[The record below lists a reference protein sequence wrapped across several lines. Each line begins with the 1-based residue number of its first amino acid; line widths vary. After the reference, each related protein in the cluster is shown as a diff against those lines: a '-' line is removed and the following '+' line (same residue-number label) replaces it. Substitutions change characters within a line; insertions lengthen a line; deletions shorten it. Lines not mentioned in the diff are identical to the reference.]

1 MLRNTFLHLPG
12 IGYAYERLLWESG
25 VLTWEDFLSAPSLPS
40 ALDGRRD
47 RLRPLVEESVKRH
60 DSGDAV
66 FFARALP
73 PREVWRLYAD
83 YRHSAAFLDI
93 ETTGLSP
100 YSSYLTLVGLLD
112 QDGYHG
118 FVRDDNLLDLRE
130 ALERY
135 DLVVTFNGASFDLPY
150 VEHSFGSVFAHV
162 AHLDLMYPLRRLGY
176 GGGLKRIEAMLGVG
190 RPSELTGLSGYDA
203 VRLWRMWTMGSAGA
217 LETLVRYNAEDV
229 ASLPALADLAY
240 NELAETL
247 WPRLPRLEPSPRHD
261 IDLPYDPAIVA
272 ALTYG

>member
-12 IGYAYERLLWESG
+12 VGHKYERLLWESG

-47 RLRPLVEESVKRH
+47 RLRRLVEESVARQET
-60 DSGDAV
+60 GNAAY
-66 FFARALP
+66 FARALP

-83 YRHSAAFLDI
+83 YRNSAAFLDI

-100 YSSYLTLVGLLD
+100 YSSYLTLVGILD
-112 QDGYHG
+112 RDGYRG

-130 ALERY
+130 ALEQY
-135 DLVVTFNGASFDLPY
+135 DLVVTYNGASFDLPY
-150 VEHSFGSVFAHV
+150 VEHTFGSVFRHV

-176 GGGLKRIEAMLGVG
+176 GGGLKHIEARLGVG
-190 RPSELTGLSGYDA
+190 RPSELSGLSGYDA
-203 VRLWRMWTMGSAGA
+203 VRMWRMWTMGSAGA
-217 LETLVRYNAEDV
+217 LDTLVRYNAEDV
-229 ASLPALADLAY
+229 ASLPALADLVY
-240 NELAETL
+240 NRSAEKL
-247 WPRLPRLEPSPRHD
+247 WPDLPRVEPSPRHD

-272 ALTYG
+272 ALTRA

>member
-25 VLTWEDFLSAPSLPS
+25 VLTWDDFMRAPSLPS
-40 ALDGRRD
+40 ALAGRRE
-47 RLRPLVEESVKRH
+47 RLLPLVEESLARH
-60 DSGDAV
+60 EQGNAA
-66 FFARALP
+66 FFARTLP
-73 PREVWRLYAD
+73 PRELWRLYAD
-83 YRHSAAFLDI
+83 YRDSAAFLDI

-100 YSSYLTLVGLLD
+100 YSSVLTLVGILD
-112 QDGYHG
+112 RHGYHG

-130 ALERY
+130 ALEQY

-150 VEHSFGSVFAHV
+150 VEHSFGSVFRHV

-176 GGGLKRIEAMLGVG
+176 GGGLKRIEAVLGVG
-190 RPSELTGLSGYDA
+190 RPSELSGLSGYDA
-203 VRLWRMWTMGSAGA
+203 VRMWRMWTMGSAGA

-229 ASLPALADLAY
+229 ASLPALADLVY
-240 NELAETL
+240 NRSAAKL
-247 WPRLPRLEPSPRHD
+247 WPELPRVEPSPRHD

-272 ALTYG
+272 ALTRG